1 MDTIPSRIKEVN
13 QESLSKDLFYLAK
26 DPLPSRTLNYTLP
39 GHDKSTLHEADDY
52 IQQKF
57 ESWGYPVER
66 EPVPVQAFRRDT
78 SKPKQ
83 AQYAQ
88 PEPSDPWYDAYNIYA
103 KKTGSSQP
111 EEVVLVIAHKDS
123 QSWLGCCAGAYDNA
137 VGTVAAMEIAR
148 VLREYVSNR
157 SIWFMFCNEEH
168 RPWTSVTAARNLAA
182 SPPRFIAIIN
192 VDSLGGRSAEDQRAG
207 RMTNITRYTN
217 AEGEKVADLMAQLN
231 EKYGIGL
238 IQSKHR
244 REGPGDDD
252 GSFVN
257 AGIPAAVMNI
267 GSCPYVG
274 PGYHTVDDIPENV
287 DLVNLKMSTQLSLAA
302 VVHLDIHGV

>member
-1 MDTIPSRIKEVN
+1 MDIIPSLIKKIDPAN
-13 QESLSKDLFYLAK
+13 LSADLFYLAK

-39 GHDKSTLHEADDY
+39 GHAKSTLHEADDY
-52 IQQKF
+52 IQEKF
-57 ESWGYPVER
+57 ESRGYPVER
-66 EPVPVQAFRRDT
+66 ETVPVQAFRLDE
-78 SKPKQ
+78 SKPKGGQ
-83 AQYAQ
+83 R
-88 PEPSDPWYDAYNIYA
+88 PEASDPWYDAYNIYA
-103 KKTGSSQP
+103 KKTGASLP

-123 QSWLGCCAGAYDNA
+123 QSWLTCCAGAYDNA
-137 VGTVAAMEIAR
+137 VGTVAAMEMAR
-148 VLREYVSNR
+148 VLRDYDSKR

-168 RPWTSVTAARNLAA
+168 RPWTSATAARNLAA
-182 SPPRFIAIIN
+182 SPLSVIAVIN

-207 RMTNITRYTN
+207 RMINITRYTN
-217 AEGEKVADLMAQLN
+217 AEGEKLADLMAHLN

-252 GSFVN
+252 GSFVS

-287 DLVNLKMSTQLSLAA
+287 DLVNLRMGAQLSLAG
-302 VVHLDIHGV
+302 VVHLDIHGL